1 MRAGFDVPIKD
12 GVVTDTTR
20 IDALQETMMT
30 ILQAPAVLIV
40 MAHQGRPKDAP
51 DPAFSQKPLVPVLE
65 RLLKTTVHFSPDCV
79 GDVAKKTVASAKPGD
94 VVLLENL
101 RFHPEEKKN
110 DAAFAKEL
118 ASLGD
123 VYVAEAFS
131 NAHRNHASMV
141 EVAKLLPSYMGFA
154 LEREVV
160 HLNKIIHETA
170 HPLTLIIGGAKLE
183 TKIPII
189 SNFLT
194 IGDDILIGGAVANT
208 FIAARG
214 FDVGTSKYDEGSI
227 DIAQNLMLESEKDG
241 RAVIHVPRDAV
252 VATEAVE
259 GAEKIDIPL
268 EDVGGDM
275 AIFDIGTVSVKRF
288 CEVIAAS
295 KMIIWNG
302 PVGLFEINRFSHASK
317 RIAEAMAAAT
327 KNGAMTVVGGGDTL
341 DFHER
346 YGYDLSVYTFVSMG
360 GGAMLEFLAGK
371 ELPSIVVLEE
381 KNPKTS

>member
-1 MRAGFDVPIKD
+1 M
-12 GVVTDTTR
+12 
-20 IDALQETMMT
+20 
-30 ILQAPAVLIV
+30 
-40 MAHQGRPKDAP
+40 
-51 DPAFSQKPLVPVLE
+51 
-65 RLLKTTVHFSPDCV
+65 C
-79 GDVAKKTVASAKPGD
+79 
-94 VVLLENL
+94 
-101 RFHPEEKKN
+101 
-110 DAAFAKEL
+110 AAYK
-118 ASLGD
+118 
-123 VYVAEAFS
+123 
-131 NAHRNHASMV
+131 
-141 EVAKLLPSYMGFA
+141 
-154 LEREVV
+154 
-160 HLNKIIHETA
+160 
-170 HPLTLIIGGAKLE
+170 
-183 TKIPII
+183 
-189 SNFLT
+189 
-194 IGDDILIGGAVANT
+194 
-208 FIAARG
+208 RG
-214 FDVGTSKYDEGSI
+214 KVWI
-227 DIAQNLMLESEKDG
+227 
-241 RAVIHVPRDAV
+241 
-252 VATEAVE
+252 
-259 GAEKIDIPL
+259 

>member
-1 MRAGFDVPIKD
+1 
-12 GVVTDTTR
+12 
-20 IDALQETMMT
+20 
-30 ILQAPAVLIV
+30 
-40 MAHQGRPKDAP
+40 
-51 DPAFSQKPLVPVLE
+51 
-65 RLLKTTVHFSPDCV
+65 
-79 GDVAKKTVASAKPGD
+79 
-94 VVLLENL
+94 
-101 RFHPEEKKN
+101 
-110 DAAFAKEL
+110 
-118 ASLGD
+118 